1 MPTRKRRAAQGVRS
15 PDRRQNPTFVTPM
28 AALQVDVLPEGPEW
42 SYELKLD
49 GYRALIIKDGSS
61 VRIRSRND
69 KGLMKPYVLCP
80 GKQLAQMATSGV
92 FVVNIAKPLSGNN
105 CATRSSSNSMTKPC
119 KFCA

>member
-1 MPTRKRRAAQGVRS
+1 
-15 PDRRQNPTFVTPM
+15 M

-42 SYELKLD
+42 SYELKLA